1 MATTPKGTDRR
12 VQRTREIIRQAF
24 VEVIREKGLAGASVR
39 EITERANISRGTFY
53 AHYADK
59 YALIEAFARE
69 EFQKGLNALPFQ
81 TLSRQSLPVLIEAVL
96 HYFQAL
102 YQGHRL
108 TPDIASLI
116 ERVIHEELHA
126 YLVRRLQP
134 APDAETQARL
144 LSWAIFGAGLQW
156 SATPP
161 KVTAAQKAQEV
172 LGALTH
178 LSQLAGDQ

>member
-12 VQRTREIIRQAF
+12 VQRTRDIIRQAF
-24 VEVIREKGLAGASVR
+24 VDVIREKGLAGASVR

-59 YALIEAFARE
+59 YALIETFARE
-69 EFQKGLNALPFQ
+69 EFQKRMDALPIQ

-102 YQGHRL
+102 YQDHRL
-108 TPDIASLI
+108 APDLAPLL

-126 YLVRRLQP
+126 YLLHHLQP
-134 APDAETQARL
+134 AADAETQAWL
-144 LSWAIFGAGLQW
+144 LSWAIFGAALQW
-156 SATPP
+156 SATPS
-161 KVTAAQKAQEV
+161 KVPAAQQAQEV

-178 LSQLAGDQ
+178 LSQFVGDN